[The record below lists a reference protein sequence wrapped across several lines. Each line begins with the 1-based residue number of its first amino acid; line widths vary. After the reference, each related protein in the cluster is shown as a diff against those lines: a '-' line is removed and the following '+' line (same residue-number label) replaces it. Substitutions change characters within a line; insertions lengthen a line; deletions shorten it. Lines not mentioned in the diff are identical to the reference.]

1 LTPTGIAASS
11 AALPFLP
18 SPTTDPGGL
27 FPTVAPGA
35 TPNVGTGTLPDPR
48 GAPVT
53 DTADSLPLSTRL
65 LGGQVLGL
73 AVLAAALVIAIARLS
88 LREPRRHGKD
98 AAP

>member
-1 LTPTGIAASS
+1 
-11 AALPFLP
+11 
-18 SPTTDPGGL
+18 
-27 FPTVAPGA
+27 
-35 TPNVGTGTLPDPR
+35 
-48 GAPVT
+48 VT